1 VPQVT
6 LAECGDRQ
14 QLAPQRLAGV
24 VEPHEG
30 IQFDSPASRPQR
42 SAKASRSTPPE
53 RSWSTRKTIAPRPVS
68 TFVRATVI
76 PITFVRPPVI
86 RPPVIRPPVI
96 RPPVLGAPILGAPI
110 LGATLIRM
118 TFFATTFIAPILR
131 PTFIA
136 SSRALLCAAIGA
148 VAIGA
153 IAIGARWGVLFAPG
167 GGVW

>member
-86 RPPVIRPPVI
+86 RPPVIRPPV
-96 RPPVLGAPILGAPI
+96 LGAPILGAPI

-153 IAIGARWGVLFAPG
+153 VAIGARWGVLFAPG

>member
-1 VPQVT
+1 MSFDHRTESLPVEPCLGNFPNVPQVT
-6 LAECGDRQ
+6 LTECGDRQ

-76 PITFVRPPVI
+76 PITFVRPPV
-86 RPPVIRPPVI
+86 
-96 RPPVLGAPILGAPI
+96 LGAPI

-153 IAIGARWGVLFAPG
+153 RWGVLVAPG

>member
-6 LAECGDRQ
+6 LAVCGDRQ

-24 VEPHEG
+24 VEPHER

-96 RPPVLGAPILGAPI
+96 RPPVIRPPVLGAPI

-153 IAIGARWGVLFAPG
+153 RWGVLVAPG

>member
-86 RPPVIRPPVI
+86 RPPVIRPPV
-96 RPPVLGAPILGAPI
+96 LGAPILGAPI

-153 IAIGARWGVLFAPG
+153 RWGVLFAPG